1 MIGVTGHRDLVA
13 DEVPLLDQAVE
24 TFLADL
30 GRRFPDL
37 PLLVTT
43 PLAEGADR
51 LVARVAQRLG
61 IEVNILLPMPLEH
74 YEQDF
79 EGVSAET
86 FEEMLA
92 LGDVIELPL
101 LGDSVEITHGPAR
114 DAQYEYLGVYLAA
127 HSHILLALW
136 DGKPSEAPGGTAQV
150 IRFHQENVVNLIA
163 GVEPRSAI
171 DFSEDES
178 DLAYHIVCSRRD
190 SGPPEQP
197 WRPGEASWLTRDDV
211 APRTS
216 ELPARYV
223 NVFDRQAQMNR
234 DLARFEPA
242 ESRVEEAFP
251 VDPGRAT
258 IARDIASLFV
268 AVDHVAVRYQRVAL
282 RALRGIYLLAALTGL
297 SFIAYA
303 DFPDQDRV
311 IWLYLLFLGLGFFI
325 YLLERRGAWYRRYL
339 DYRALAEGLR
349 VQCYWALAG
358 VQTGDAT
365 EFPHDRFMRRQE
377 LELGWIRNVMRYAGR
392 RTDAMTSPVSDQQL
406 EAVIE
411 HWIGEGN
418 SGQTHYY
425 RTRVQRLVKNN
436 RLTTLMGMT
445 GFAVGLASAVVLA
458 LYQARLDEWTVA
470 TLIAV
475 MVGLPYLAAVRASY
489 AERISEHELIAQFAH
504 YDRIFSNALHVLSAS
519 VDVRTRRSV
528 LRAVGEEEFQEVGQW
543 LMRQRERPV
552 SGERIFHTG

>member
-1 MIGVTGHRDLVA
+1 MIGVTGHRDLVP

-24 TFLADL
+24 AFFLDL
-30 GRRFPDL
+30 RNRFPDL

-61 IEVNILLPMPLEH
+61 IEVNILLPMPLEF

-79 EGVSAET
+79 AGVSAET

-92 LGDVIELPL
+92 FGDVIELPL
-101 LGDSVEITHGPAR
+101 LGDAPDLAHGAGR

-178 DLAYHIVCSRRD
+178 DLAYHIACSRRD
-190 SGPPEQP
+190 SGPPREP

-211 APRTS
+211 APRTPL
-216 ELPARYV
+216 LPQRYV
-223 NVFDRQAQMNR
+223 NVFNRQARANR
-234 DLARFEPA
+234 DLQRFGDA
-242 ESRVEEAFP
+242 EIRVEEAFP
-251 VDPGRAT
+251 VDADSAIVAHDIGR
-258 IARDIASLFV
+258 LFI
-268 AVDHVAVRYQRVAL
+268 AVDRVAVRYQRVAL
-282 RALRGIYLLAALTGL
+282 RALRGVYLLAALTGL

-303 DFPDQDRV
+303 DFPDQDYM
-311 IWLYLLFLGLGFFI
+311 IWLYLSFLGLGFLI

-339 DYRALAEGLR
+339 DYRGLAEGLR

-358 VQTGDAT
+358 VRTSNPT

-392 RTDAMTSPVSDQQL
+392 RADALRSTGSERLL

-411 HWIGEGN
+411 HWIGEGD

-425 RTRVQRLVKNN
+425 RTRVHHLAKNN

-445 GFAVGLASAVVLA
+445 GFAVGLGSAVVLA
-458 LYQARLDEWTVA
+458 LFQARLDEWTVA
-470 TLIAV
+470 VLIAV

-504 YDRIFSNALHVLSAS
+504 YDRIFSNALHVLAANL
-519 VDVRTRRSV
+519 DANTRRSV
-528 LRAVGEEEFQEVGQW
+528 LRAVGEEELQEVGQW
-543 LMRQRERPV
+543 LMRQRERPQ
-552 SGERIFHTG
+552 SGERIFQTG